1 MPWYIWIF
9 IVDAVLLVGVLG
21 LRFVVKRREASV
33 KKNRG
38 CSNGGFNTGRP
49 A

>member
-1 MPWYIWIF
+1 MPWYLWIF
-9 IVDAVLLVGVLG
+9 IADAVLFVGVLV

-38 CSNGGFNTGRP
+38 CSNGDINSSRP
-49 A
+49 V